1 LHPGKEKNM
10 TPTYFATQQDFRNWL
25 EKNHDKESELWV
37 GFHKVGS
44 GKPSLTW
51 PQSVDQAICF
61 GWIDGLRKSVDAG
74 SYCIRFSPRN
84 PKSIW
89 SAINIRK
96 VEEMNK
102 LGLMHPAGLAVFEKR
117 DEQKS
122 TLYAYEN
129 RPDKLSPDYENLFK
143 SHPEAWEFFQL
154 QPPSYQRITAM
165 WVMDAKQESTRQK
178 RLAEL
183 VADSEAGLKIKP
195 LR

>member
-1 LHPGKEKNM
+1 M

-25 EKNHDKESELWV
+25 EKNHDKEAELWV

-44 GKPSLTW
+44 GKPSITW

-74 SYCIRFSPRN
+74 SYCIRFSTRN

-102 LGLMHPAGLAVFEKR
+102 LGLMHPSGLAVFEKR

-122 TLYAYEN
+122 AIYFYEN

-143 SHPEAWEFFQL
+143 SHPKAWAFFQL
-154 QPPSYQRITAM
+154 QPPSYQRIAAM
-165 WVMDAKQESTRQK
+165 WVMDAKQEPTRQK

-183 VADSEAGLKIKP
+183 VADSESGLKIKP